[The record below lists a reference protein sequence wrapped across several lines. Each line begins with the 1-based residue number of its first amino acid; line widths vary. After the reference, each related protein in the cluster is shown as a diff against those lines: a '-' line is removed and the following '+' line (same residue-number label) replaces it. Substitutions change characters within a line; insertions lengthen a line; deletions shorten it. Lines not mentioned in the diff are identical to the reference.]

1 MPTDTELI
9 ADVQE
14 AEQEKPDEPETAEE
28 ISPEKKKK
36 RKFPLSIQTCVCLGL
51 ILGAVIVE
59 LIAVNSTAFSDWYR
73 SHIFPLW
80 VTTYGRLTSVF
91 PFSFGEILI
100 MIAVFGIPASLIA
113 MIVLII
119 VRKGKRKKTAR
130 IFGHVYLWIITFVV
144 VVQVNNC
151 FVLYRAS
158 NIAKTHGIP
167 ENTHTHAQ
175 LEALCDAIIEQVNI
189 AAKNVERDDKGRI
202 VMNCDYDE
210 TAKKAMRNLSDEFE
224 NLDGYFVTPK
234 PIQFSFLMSQMNLT
248 GIFFPFSMEANYNN
262 DCYKAKLPC
271 TVCHEL
277 AHTRGYILED
287 EATFLAVLACIR
299 SDDPYYKY
307 AGYMT
312 ALSYT
317 RNQIFEY
324 ADDDTKARI
333 DGSICDEVWAD
344 IDANREY
351 WDSVKEK
358 EDTVLDTE
366 TVSNISSE
374 FVDNNLKMNG
384 VEDGSKSYG
393 RMVDLMLNYFIDKK
407 QATGG

>member
-59 LIAVNSTAFSDWYR
+59 LTAVNSTAFSDWYR

-189 AAKNVERDDKGRI
+189 AAKNVERDDKGCI

-234 PIQFSFLMSQMNLT
+234 PIQCSFLMSQMNLT

-393 RMVDLMLNYFIDKK
+393 RMVDLMLNYFIDKP
-407 QATGG
+407 QRRRA